1 MEYYFKALRHY
12 ADFSGRASRKEY
24 WMFFLFYAVSVFA
37 VALVGVLIGTTIN
50 KYVPQAYATLLL
62 MMYIFAVT
70 VPFLAIS
77 VRRLH
82 DSGKSG
88 WWMLLALFQVLNSI
102 VRNMRDVENG
112 LKIFVAILAIAAG
125 ICILIFMLLPG
136 IKGKNRY
143 GANPDNI
150 TAYGKRVFEKSTGL
164 ALVIAMAVIFAVAV
178 LIPLLKFYAPLNN
191 FFNPYFL
198 INNLGIFLIIAAG
211 ILLLL
216 KKDRT
221 KEVGI
226 LLSSAAV
233 ISLILLILSYI
244 LSGSNISDEIRTVY
258 MLNSVLNLL
267 TDVALLMAGTVLI
280 QQGIKRQIIN
290 INAQTAAI
298 ALIIVQSLVIVRIV
312 YNFMTD
318 TNLLVADMFNILE
331 PVAFLVLARYLLLP
345 HDTLPSETIVTD
357 DADTD
362 MKMPVHTQTENV
374 PHGKMHF
381 IFAII
386 NIVVGVIFLFSSVIV
401 LVQRSADAIVG
412 CILLM
417 ISLFMWIVGF
427 VYLVKRYS
435 CSQAIRIL
443 NIIAAVISLILMI
456 FVLIGIIV
464 EVAH

>member
-24 WMFFLFYAVSVFA
+24 WMFFLFYVISVFA
-37 VALVGVLIGTTIN
+37 VALVGVLIGTAIH
-50 KYVPQAYATLLL
+50 KYIPQAYGSLLL
-62 MMYIFAVT
+62 MLFFYAVS
-70 VPFLAIS
+70 VPFLAIA

-102 VRNMRDVENG
+102 VRDMDDVESG
-112 LKIFVAILAIAAG
+112 LRIFVTILAIAAG

-136 IKGKNRY
+136 SEGKNRY

-150 TAYGKRVFEKSTGL
+150 TAYGKRVFTKSTGL
-164 ALVIAMAVIFAVAV
+164 ALVIAMAVSFAVAV
-178 LIPLLKFYAPLNN
+178 FIPLHFMEPLAH

-198 INNLGIFLIIAAG
+198 INNLGVFLIMAAG

-233 ISLILLILSYI
+233 IGLLLILNRIFSA
-244 LSGSNISDEIRTVY
+244 GNIPDEIRTVVI
-258 MLNSVLNLL
+258 LNSVLNLL
-267 TDVALLMAGTVLI
+267 TNAALLMAGTVLI
-280 QQGIKRQIIN
+280 QQGIKRQVIN

-298 ALIIVQSLVIVRIV
+298 ALIIVQSLMIVSIV
-312 YNFMTD
+312 YNFMTNMD
-318 TNLLVADMFNILE
+318 TLVIHMFDIFS

-357 DADTD
+357 DAY
-362 MKMPVHTQTENV
+362 MKMPAHEQTENV
-374 PHGKMHF
+374 PHSKMHF
-381 IFAII
+381 TFAII

-401 LVQRSADAIVG
+401 IIQQPDNALAGFIFLPV
-412 CILLM
+412 
-417 ISLFMWIVGF
+417 SLFLWIVGF
-427 VYLVKRYS
+427 VYMAKRYS

-443 NIIAAVISLILMI
+443 NIIAAVISFILII
-456 FVLIGIIV
+456 FFLIRIIIMT
-464 EVAH
+464 AH